1 MTTVN
6 IDHTLRQHG
15 DAAGITHIDVVEMTS
30 YGIMRVSGW
39 SSDPEMRVAIRYGD
53 EVVNA
58 DALYRTNRQD
68 VDAYLGVASSFAGF
82 NAEFRITRPD
92 PFFLKAGAETIYF
105 VNESAVARMRA
116 RELDMARLFYGEEV
130 LHRDQVYGEGP
141 PNPNGHPDIIA
152 LAMTL
157 KGPILD
163 FGCGTGYMM
172 RRWLDAGVEDVRGI
186 EIDRQA
192 IRDAMPAEMGNRITL
207 YDGVFPLPYEDGE
220 FESVFSSEV
229 IEHVPNYLEAIAE
242 IARVCRG
249 TFTMTVPDMASVP
262 IGSQFNIVPWHLLEA
277 THVNF
282 FNRRSLAKVLDPYFE
297 DLEFFNLGAGMV
309 EGAFIPGSLG
319 CRARVRSHKPA

>member
-1 MTTVN
+1 MTIIKIN
-6 IDHTLRQHG
+6 HTLRRDG
-15 DAAGITHIDVVEMTS
+15 DVGGITHIDVIEMTS
-30 YGIMRVSGW
+30 YGIMRVGGW
-39 SSDPEMRVAIRYGD
+39 SSDPDMRVAIRYGD
-53 EVVNA
+53 DVIDA
-58 DALYRTNRQD
+58 DAFYRTNRPD
-68 VDAYLGVASSFAGF
+68 VDAYIGVSGSFAGF
-82 NAEFRITRPD
+82 NAEFRIARTD
-92 PFFLKAGAETIYF
+92 PFFVKVGSETIYF
-105 VNESAVARMRA
+105 VNASEVSRIQA
-116 RELDMARLFYGEEV
+116 RELDMRHLYDGEKV
-130 LHRDQVYGEGP
+130 LHRDTLYGEGP

-192 IRDAMPAEMGNRITL
+192 IRDAMSPEMGNRITL

-229 IEHVPNYLEAIAE
+229 IEHVPNYLDAIAE

-282 FNRRSLAKVLDPYFE
+282 FNRSSLAKVLDPYFE
-297 DLEFFNLGAGMV
+297 DLEFFNLGAGMI

-319 CRARVRSHKPA
+319 CRARVRRRPDA